1 MGEYEMY
8 HKKKIA
14 LFISH
19 VYGEYQ
25 SNLSQGVIQQAM
37 DYGYCT
43 EVYAT
48 NDGENLGDYGIG
60 EESILKI
67 PNFEDFDG
75 VVFASDTYLDPAMK
89 ENVCALLQKHPNCPV
104 IEITE
109 YQPSFPCI
117 CLENNLTAGILTEHL
132 LNVHNCKRICYLG
145 SLSERFFSDRRQK
158 AYELALA
165 QQGLFPGEYDIYLCR
180 ETEDDYTQAVS
191 FFNDPADASC
201 DAVVCYNDRVAI
213 GFWLAA
219 YRAGYKIPRDFAI
232 VGCDNS
238 IDGQNIDPPLTT
250 VTFPTYQVGC
260 AAVTSLMEHMQGKGE
275 PAKTVFAEPVYAG
288 SCGCSYHNDTPS
300 FIYSQTLTRR
310 IAELEKSAFL
320 SMQMSA
326 AFSHV
331 TDIDDGMDLLAQ
343 YVREMHPFQAF
354 YLCLYSNWDSLS
366 SHILELTH
374 TAGTDTADNDTMLL
388 KLAIRGGK
396 RLAECSFSKVSLL
409 PDFIT
414 KDSAASYVISPL
426 FFEDRAF
433 GYLALSFADNRLD
446 YPFYL
451 VHWIKN
457 ITQLLQN
464 ICESKRAKVLT
475 QHLEEIYMKD
485 VLTGLYNHHGYQHY
499 EEELLASCAPGEQIS
514 ALLFDLDELKTINDH
529 FGHKEGDFALRGIG
543 QALRSAAR
551 ADDICSR
558 FSGDEF
564 YCLIKRENA
573 EEVKEFVKRVEQY
586 LANYNSL
593 SDKPYNISVSTG
605 YATAACSAS
614 TSAEDVRALFAAADS
629 QMYDI
634 KKNKVKHV
642 LRG

>member
-374 TAGTDTADNDTMLL
+374 TASTDTADNDTMLL

-529 FGHKEGDFALRGIG
+529 F
-543 QALRSAAR
+543 
-551 ADDICSR
+551 
-558 FSGDEF
+558 
-564 YCLIKRENA
+564 
-573 EEVKEFVKRVEQY
+573 
-586 LANYNSL
+586 
-593 SDKPYNISVSTG
+593 
-605 YATAACSAS
+605 
-614 TSAEDVRALFAAADS
+614 
-629 QMYDI
+629 
-634 KKNKVKHV
+634 
-642 LRG
+642 